1 MQSGHKDSSS
11 LKPLILIVN
20 AEANLNTFLKD
31 FFEREHYPVASS
43 QNGDEVIGTI
53 RRCIRNGLRIFVILD
68 LMPMDQTGIW
78 IIRSIRS
85 SPELKNIPI
94 LAVSD
99 PAGEAV
105 KVRSLEEGA
114 DDFMEKPFNIRE
126 LLARVNSL
134 SRRFMDKEQIRFLLG
149 PLVVDPQ
156 RKEAFLNGME
166 IPLTPREFQIL
177 HYLILHQGNLVRKA
191 ELIEALQDESDPIG
205 DDNLKV
211 HVHALRRKL
220 DDRASHPRFIETIR
234 GLGYRFKSK

>member
-1 MQSGHKDSSS
+1 MQSGNEDSSRLS
-11 LKPLILIVN
+11 PLILIVN
-20 AEANLNTFLKD
+20 AEANFNALLKD
-31 FFEREHYPVASS
+31 FFEREHYQVVTAQEMEES
-43 QNGDEVIGTI
+43 IGTI
-53 RRCIRNGLRIFVILD
+53 RRCIRKGLRIFVILD
-68 LMPMDQTGIW
+68 LMPMVQTGVW

-94 LAVSD
+94 LAMSD
-99 PAGEAV
+99 QAGEDV
-105 KVRSLEEGA
+105 RVRSIEEGA
-114 DDFMEKPFNIRE
+114 DDFMEKPFNMRE

-134 SRRFMDKEQIRFLLG
+134 FRRCMDKEQIRFLFG

-156 RKEAFLNGME
+156 RKEVFLNGME

-177 HYLILHQGNLVRKA
+177 HHLILHQGILVRKG
-191 ELIEALQDESDPIG
+191 ELIDVLQDESEPIG

-211 HVHALRRKL
+211 HVHALRCKL